1 MGSEKFAEA
10 VLVTFKLVI
19 ETVRTFGDKFL
30 HKIKLSTL
38 TQKEFLSGDT
48 SGRCYETFYGRH

>member
-1 MGSEKFAEA
+1 MGSEKFAET

-19 ETVRTFGDKFL
+19 ETVRTFGDNFL

-38 TQKEFLSGDT
+38 T
-48 SGRCYETFYGRH
+48 